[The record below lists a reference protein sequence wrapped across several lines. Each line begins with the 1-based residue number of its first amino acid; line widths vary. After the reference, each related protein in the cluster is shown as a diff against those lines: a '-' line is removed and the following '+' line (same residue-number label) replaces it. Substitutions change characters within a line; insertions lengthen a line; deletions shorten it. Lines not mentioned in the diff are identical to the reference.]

1 MHIMVVD
8 DETDVKELFRQR
20 FRKEIRAGEMDFI
33 FYHSAENALE
43 ALKNNGH
50 TDVVLILSDI
60 NMPGMNGLELLHIL
74 KKEVPNIKVMMVTAY
89 ADDENYQQAMR
100 YGADGFVNKPIDFTA
115 LKEKMIEA
123 AGDK

>member
-60 NMPGMNGLELLHIL
+60 L